1 MLLEA
6 ASVKASHAKVCI
18 DVQMTPHHGTARTA
32 TVQTSWDGTDG
43 HCADIRTGGH
53 KLRGGRQPPRAEMT
67 MTVEPTAQSKRKTSG
82 WGSWRCLQWSSSR
95 LTVFNLWSNWVVTA
109 ALSDM
114 AYMAAGKSGAGLI
127 NALGLPMVSTTAACC
142 TQLAECAPTRLV
154 AFEALRQWAG
164 SGGVCSLADFA
175 VQEVR

>member
-53 KLRGGRQPPRAEMT
+53 KLRGGRQAMMGSGAAGVACNGPP
-67 MTVEPTAQSKRKTSG
+67 VGSQSSTSG
-82 WGSWRCLQWSSSR
+82 ATGW
-95 LTVFNLWSNWVVTA
+95 
-109 ALSDM
+109 
-114 AYMAAGKSGAGLI
+114 
-127 NALGLPMVSTTAACC
+127 
-142 TQLAECAPTRLV
+142 
-154 AFEALRQWAG
+154 
-164 SGGVCSLADFA
+164 
-175 VQEVR
+175 